1 MEIDVKTGKLTCR
14 PVYQGAK
21 ITIEAKGDVGES
33 RIEVKTSMKKAAWT
47 WYQDFL
53 VSLCEKEIHTA

>member
-1 MEIDVKTGKLTCR
+1 MEIDVKTGKLTCH

-33 RIEVKTSMKKAAWT
+33 RIEVKTSKKKAA
-47 WYQDFL
+47 QD
-53 VSLCEKEIHTA
+53 

>member
-1 MEIDVKTGKLTCR
+1 MQLQELKLSPKEIICQISMEINVKTGKLTCH

-33 RIEVKTSMKKAAWT
+33 RIEVKTSMKKAA
-47 WYQDFL
+47 
-53 VSLCEKEIHTA
+53 